1 MLRPRSSGRGFES
14 PCRQHN
20 PDTFFAHENTSTV
33 AFDNGSVA
41 SNVTVRTCDGYCSI
55 VVSTSRC
62 GRDILGST
70 PGSSKDLTW
79 VSTFAHSSER
89 ISCIHGEYFDW
100 HGGSA
105 GAFAG
110 LAQSVERQALNLV
123 VVGSSPTVG
132 EFYSYGYAEC

>member
-41 SNVTVRTCDGYCSI
+41 SITPVGPCDGYCSI

-70 PGSSKDLTW
+70 PGSSKNVCGILFGARQTR
-79 VSTFAHSSER
+79 FARNQQQANYNCQYIKETYVHAQEESSWP
-89 ISCIHGEYFDW
+89 S
-100 HGGSA
+100 
-105 GAFAG
+105 G
-110 LAQSVERQALNLV
+110 LRRCVQVAVFGRGFKSHR
-123 VVGSSPTVG
+123 
-132 EFYSYGYAEC
+132 